1 MQKEIVIL
9 NKQTNESMSAADA
22 SPVNYYNADSLVIN
36 DFSYLSRHMVTGSY
50 FRSKQRRIMYVKKG
64 RSTHNVNLEDRTVEE
79 GWLMYTPVN
88 SIFSISEASPDFK
101 PCVMSFDIPD
111 ARLDDDVLC
120 FKLSPKN
127 RRLVENY
134 FLLSETVITTLENKQ
149 KALEC
154 IFASLLYSLQE
165 ISAEQNAAATSGKE
179 SVAKQIKRRFLRLLS
194 TEGHVRHD
202 IRYYAGKLELT
213 DNYLSIL
220 IKKESGLT
228 VQEWCRLRTV
238 TEAKI
243 RLSGTN
249 DTLKKIA
256 DDLGF
261 CNTTQFGTFFK
272 KQTGKTPM
280 KYRNGKGDS
289 GGLGVGEINS

>member
-1 MQKEIVIL
+1 
-9 NKQTNESMSAADA
+9 MS
-22 SPVNYYNADSLVIN
+22 
-36 DFSYLSRHMVTGSY
+36 
-50 FRSKQRRIMYVKKG
+50 
-64 RSTHNVNLEDRTVEE
+64 
-79 GWLMYTPVN
+79 
-88 SIFSISEASPDFK
+88 
-101 PCVMSFDIPD
+101 
-111 ARLDDDVLC
+111 
-120 FKLSPKN
+120 
-127 RRLVENY
+127 
-134 FLLSETVITTLENKQ
+134 
-149 KALEC
+149 
-154 IFASLLYSLQE
+154 
-165 ISAEQNAAATSGKE
+165 
-179 SVAKQIKRRFLRLLS
+179 
-194 TEGHVRHD
+194 

-261 CNTTQFGTFFK
+261 YNTTQFGTFFK

-280 KYRNGKGDS
+280 EYRNGKGDS